1 MTDSTRPIDAEEAP
15 RSARREFLAQLAGL
29 SALAAAGG
37 ARIPEALAQATPAD
51 PPGTVPNTAVLAEK
65 VQGFQPHSARPLTGS
80 IPAEMHDFDVTPT
93 DRMYIRNNLF
103 TPELDAS
110 KHVLRVTGLVD
121 KPLQLS
127 LADLKK
133 LPSFTTASMLE
144 CAGSG
149 RSAYQP
155 KASGTP
161 WLPTGGMGCPRWTG
175 VSLSDVLNLAGLK
188 PSAKHVAFSG
198 DDFGAVPTVPKV
210 IRSIPMAKAMERH
223 TMVVWGMNGG
233 DLPKIHGYPL
243 RSLVPGWVGS
253 ASVKWLSGI
262 DVLDAPFKGTYMDS
276 SYRVPAFPVEP
287 GQKMPPG
294 ALSTEAWP
302 VKSIITAPRP
312 NDRYKAGGLLVVRG
326 SAWAGDND
334 IDSVEISFNE
344 GVSWERAKL
353 DVQRDKYAWRRFSLE
368 APINRVGF
376 MTILARATDDKGNT
390 QPIIPAWNPLGY
402 FWNGVHRVG
411 VLVEKA

>member
-1 MTDSTRPIDAEEAP
+1 MTDATRPIDVAEAP

-37 ARIPEALAQATPAD
+37 ARIPEALAQAAPAD
-51 PPGTVPNTAVLAEK
+51 PPGTVPNEAVLAQK
-65 VQGFQPHSARPLTGS
+65 VQGFQVHSARPLTGS
-80 IPAEMHDFDVTPT
+80 VPAQLHDFDITPN
-93 DRMYIRNNLF
+93 DRMYIRNNLL
-103 TPELDAS
+103 TPDLDAS
-110 KHVLRVTGLVD
+110 KHVLRVRGLVD
-121 KPLQLS
+121 KPLELS

-149 RSAYQP
+149 RSAYLP

-161 WLPTGGMGCPRWTG
+161 WLETGGMGCPRWTG
-175 VSLSDVLNLAGLK
+175 VSLSEVLNLAGVK

-198 DDFGAVPTVPKV
+198 EDFGAVPTVPKV
-210 IRSIPMAKAMERH
+210 IRSIPMSKAMERH
-223 TMVVWGMNGG
+223 TMIVWGMNGA

-243 RSLVPGWVGS
+243 RSVVPGWVGS
-253 ASVKWLSGI
+253 ASIKWLSGI

-276 SYRVPAFPVEP
+276 SYRVPPYPIEP

-294 ALSTEAWP
+294 AVSAEAWP
-302 VKSIITAPRP
+302 VKSMITAPLP

-334 IDSVEISFNE
+334 IDKVELSFDE
-344 GVSWERAKL
+344 GVSWERARL
-353 DVQRDKYAWRRFSLE
+353 WAHSDKYAWRRWSLE
-368 APINRVGF
+368 VPINRIGY
-376 MTILARATDDKGNT
+376 MTILARATDDKGNV
-390 QPIIPAWNPLGY
+390 QPIVPAWNPLGY
-402 FWNGVHRVG
+402 FWNGIHRVG
-411 VLVEKA
+411 ILVEKA

>member
-1 MTDSTRPIDAEEAP
+1 MTDSTRPIDVEEAP

-37 ARIPEALAQATPAD
+37 ARIPEALAQAAAAD
-51 PPGTVPNTAVLAEK
+51 PAGTVPNDAILAGK
-65 VQGFQPHSARPLTGS
+65 VQGFQAHSARPLTGS
-80 IPAEMHDFDVTPT
+80 VPAEMHDFDVTPS
-93 DRMYIRNNLF
+93 DRMYIRNNLL
-103 TPELDAS
+103 TPDLDAS

-161 WLPTGGMGCPRWTG
+161 WLQTGGMGCPRWTG
-175 VSLSDVLNLAGLK
+175 VSLADVLNLAGVK
-188 PSAKHVAFSG
+188 PNGRHVAFSG
-198 DDFGAVPTVPKV
+198 EDFGAVPTAPKV
-210 IRSIPMAKAMERH
+210 IRSIPMSKAMERH
-223 TMVVWGMNGG
+223 TMIAWGMNDA
-233 DLPKIHGYPL
+233 DLPKVHGYPL
-243 RSLVPGWVGS
+243 RSVVPGWVGS
-253 ASVKWLSGI
+253 ASIKWLSGI
-262 DVLDAPFKGTYMDS
+262 DVLDAPFKGTFMDS
-276 SYRVPAFPVEP
+276 SYRIPASPIEP
-287 GQKMPPG
+287 GTKMPPG

-302 VKSIITAPRP
+302 VKSIITTPRP
-312 NDRYKAGGLLVVRG
+312 MDRYKAGGLLVVRG
-326 SAWAGDND
+326 SAWAGDNE
-334 IDSVEISFNE
+334 IDRVELSFDE

-353 DVQRDKYAWRRFSLE
+353 WTQTDKYAWRRWSLDV
-368 APINRVGF
+368 PINRVGYV
-376 MTILARATDDKGNT
+376 TILARATDDKGNV
-390 QPIIPAWNPLGY
+390 QPITSAWNPLGY